1 MRGLSVRGARRLTSA
16 GVLSRSVE
24 HGEQAQ
30 RSNGGPLMCLAR
42 QPVRNAGWQLGREE
56 QVRLKEKSRGR
67 MDLLNNTLEG
77 IKPAKNEPLAG
88 QIRARLDRLT
98 KPPGSLG
105 RLEEIALQY
114 GLARGKA
121 NFPVPRKAMFVF
133 CADHGVAAEG
143 VSAYPPE
150 VTRQMVKNFAGGGAA
165 INVLCRQHDID
176 PVIVDMGV
184 DHPLDDLE
192 AVVSRKISRGTRN
205 FLHETAMTRGQAIQC
220 IETGIHLALAAA
232 RLEYGLLG
240 TGEMGIGNS
249 TAAAATLAAISGADP
264 DQVVGAGTGVSE
276 SQLQHKSDVVKRALR
291 LHQPDPGD
299 AIAVLAAVGGF
310 EIGGIAGFVLGAA
323 SLGIPIVVDGF
334 IASAGALLAI
344 RQSAAVKDYLIFS
357 HHSAERGHQALLRF
371 LDVRPLLDLDM
382 RLGEG
387 TGAALG
393 MGLVDSAIRLYNEM
407 ATFDGA
413 GVSGKA

>member
-1 MRGLSVRGARRLTSA
+1 MAEATSA
-16 GVLSRSVE
+16 CEFTRSYMRRTSSFE
-24 HGEQAQ
+24 
-30 RSNGGPLMCLAR
+30 
-42 QPVRNAGWQLGREE
+42 
-56 QVRLKEKSRGR
+56 EKSLGQ
-67 MDLLNNTLEG
+67 MDLLEHTLAS
-77 IKPAKNEPLAG
+77 IRPAKNARLAE

-105 RLEEIALQY
+105 RLEEIALRY

-121 NFPVPRKAMFVF
+121 DFPVPRKAMFVF

-150 VTRQMVKNFAGGGAA
+150 VTYQMVKNFADGGAA

-184 DHPLDDLE
+184 DHPLDDVE
-192 AVVSRKISRGTRN
+192 AVVSRKVSRGTRN
-205 FLHETAMTRGQAIQC
+205 FLREAAMTREQAIQC
-220 IETGIHLALAAA
+220 IETGINLAFAAA
-232 RLEYGLLG
+232 QLEYGLLG
-240 TGEMGIGNS
+240 AGEMGIGNT
-249 TAAAATLAAISGADP
+249 TAAAATLAAISGAEP
-264 DQVVGAGTGVSE
+264 DQVVGTGTGVSE
-276 SQLQHKSDVVKRALR
+276 IQLKHKADVVRQALH
-291 LHQPDPGD
+291 LHKPDSED

-323 SLGIPIVVDGF
+323 SLRIPIVADGF

-344 RQSAAVKDYLIFS
+344 RQAAAVRDYVIFS
-357 HHSAERGHQALLRF
+357 HQSAERGHQALIQF

-387 TGAALG
+387 TGAALA
-393 MGLVDSAIRLYNEM
+393 MGLVDSAIRVYKEM

-413 GVSGKA
+413 GVSSKA